1 MAQARNKMV
10 HTKSEDAVTV
20 STESD
25 QTVTESIVSAQYG
38 LIRLHQL
45 MQHVNVTILK
55 LRSLYTSKASK
66 VTNVYI
72 AILIV
77 FVISKVCSLLKC
89 SVSYSWL

>member
-1 MAQARNKMV
+1 MAQARHKTV

-25 QTVTESIVSAQYG
+25 QTMTESIVSAQYG

-45 MQHVNVTILK
+45 MQHVNVTIMK
-55 LRSLYTSKASK
+55 LRSIYTSKATK

-72 AILIV
+72 TPRDINCFCYFESV
-77 FVISKVCSLLKC
+77 FSFKV
-89 SVSYSWL
+89 